1 MSLPARALLHQVEV
15 PPGLY
20 AIMRCAPLVV
30 RVRASEE
37 ARVQLLMEMYSR
49 FESLGTARCTPCV
62 PSPLSDERRVALGRW
77 RAMERALVR
86 LHRLA
91 PTTSAIV

>member
-1 MSLPARALLHQVEV
+1 MACRCFAALPARALLHQVEV

-49 FESLGTARCTPCV
+49 FESLGTALRG
-62 PSPLSDERRVALGRW
+62 AL
-77 RAMERALVR
+77 LVC
-86 LHRLA
+86 HHH
-91 PTTSAIV
+91 